1 MALSGDDW
9 PPLAVE
15 IPDDARELDRDVAA
29 YHRELRAARIRRRV
43 ERVLLPPPWRG
54 RGLLATLSVAG
65 IVALAVVGSVLT
77 MFVPTRPQSAP
88 ALPLAADAGPIGQV
102 GGLLPDASV
111 HAAPAAASESARVLR
126 PGIIALVPSG
136 CACDDVISN
145 IAGQAEEFRL
155 DLYLVADATGPD
167 PALTE
172 LATGPA
178 HGYGTVLYDDAGVL
192 TSTYSPDPTGVSVLA
207 VHADGVLAG
216 VVGDVTGKTRFE
228 HLLTGLHEPGR
239 PITTTASISAS
250 TATH

>member
-29 YHRELRAARIRRRV
+29 YHRELRAARIRRRI

-54 RGLLATLSVAG
+54 RGLLASLSVAG

-88 ALPLAADAGPIGQV
+88 PLPLAADAGPVGQI
-102 GGLLPDASV
+102 GGLLPDASL
-111 HAAPAAASESARVLR
+111 HADPAVSSESARLLR
-126 PGIIALVPSG
+126 PGVITLVPAG
-136 CACDDVISN
+136 CACDQVIAN

-167 PALTE
+167 PALTS

-178 HGYGTVLYDDAGVL
+178 HGYGTVLYDDGGVL
-192 TSTYSPDPTGVSVLA
+192 TSAYSPDPAGVTVLA

-216 VVGDVTGKTRFE
+216 VTGDVTSQTRFE
-228 HLLTGLHEPGR
+228 HLLTGLREPGR
-239 PITTTASISAS
+239 PITTTASFS
-250 TATH
+250 TSTIAH